1 VLIHNSILPYCIGT
15 FAAVCGARKGS
26 YGKID
31 ACMNANEPLVNVT
44 PPRLFPTLQKG
55 FNTVAG
61 KVHLILIPLLVDLF
75 LWLGPKLRI
84 YDLFTPLVKELTGTM
99 ASIAPKEMLDAVNA
113 TTTLYS
119 EFLTNFNLF
128 TVVRTVPVGVPSLLA
143 RMNEI
148 AAPLNLAGLIEA
160 PSVQA
165 AIGIFGALL
174 LLGFFL
180 GTLYFDAIAR
190 QSQPENVSFSLKRLF
205 SEYTQTLVFFL
216 IIIALVL
223 MIAAPVFIMISVFS
237 LINPALAQFVLF
249 MLLFLVMWLALPLV
263 FSPHGI
269 FALEQ
274 KVVPSMLLS
283 MRMVR
288 FFVPGTS
295 LFILFCILISEGMN
309 MLWVIPGGES
319 WLLALGIGGHAFVV
333 TALLCASFFYYRDGL
348 KWMQFNIQTIQ
359 DQRNKQESRGT
370 PLE

>member
-1 VLIHNSILPYCIGT
+1 
-15 FAAVCGARKGS
+15 
-26 YGKID
+26 
-31 ACMNANEPLVNVT
+31 
-44 PPRLFPTLQKG
+44 
-55 FNTVAG
+55 
-61 KVHLILIPLLVDLF
+61 
-75 LWLGPKLRI
+75 
-84 YDLFTPLVKELTGTM
+84 
-99 ASIAPKEMLDAVNA
+99 MLDAVNA
-113 TTTLYS
+113 TATLYS

-148 AAPLNLAGLIEA
+148 TAPLNLAGVLEA

-180 GTLYFDAIAR
+180 GTLYFDAVAR
-190 QSQPENVSFSLKRLF
+190 QSQPESVSFSLKRVF

-216 IIIALVL
+216 IIIALLL
-223 MIAAPVFIMISVFS
+223 MVAAPVFIMISVFA
-237 LINPALAQFVLF
+237 LLNAALAQFVLF

-274 KVVPSMLLS
+274 KAVPSMLLS

-295 LFILFCILISEGMN
+295 LFIIFCILISEGMN
-309 MLWVIPGGES
+309 MLWVIPGSGS

-348 KWMQFNIQTIQ
+348 
-359 DQRNKQESRGT
+359 
-370 PLE
+370 

>member
-1 VLIHNSILPYCIGT
+1 
-15 FAAVCGARKGS
+15 
-26 YGKID
+26 
-31 ACMNANEPLVNVT
+31 MNTNEPLVNVT
-44 PPRLFPTLQKG
+44 PPRLFPTLLRG

-84 YDLFTPLVKELTGTM
+84 YELFTPFFNDLTNSM
-99 ASIAPKEMLDAVNA
+99 ARIAPKEMLEVVNA
-113 TTTLYS
+113 TATLYA

-148 AAPLNLAGLIEA
+148 AAPLNLAGVVEA
-160 PSVQA
+160 PSIQA
-165 AIGIFGALL
+165 VIGIFGALL

-180 GTLYFDAIAR
+180 GTLYFDAVAR
-190 QSQPENVSFSLKRLF
+190 QSQPESVSFSIKRVF

-216 IIIALVL
+216 ILIALLL
-223 MIAAPVFIMISVFS
+223 MAAAPVFILISVFS
-237 LINPALAQFVLF
+237 LINAALAQFVLF
-249 MLLFLVMWLALPLV
+249 MMLFLVMWLALPLI

-274 KVVPSMLLS
+274 KAVPSMLLS

-288 FFVPGTS
+288 FFIPGTS
-295 LFILFCILISEGMN
+295 LFIIFCILISEGMN
-309 MLWVIPGGES
+309 MLWVMPGSES
-319 WLLALGIGGHAFVV
+319 WLLALGIGGHAFIV

-348 KWMQFNIQTIQ
+348 KWMQFNIQRIQ
-359 DQRNKQESRGT
+359 ELRNKQESGGT

>member
-1 VLIHNSILPYCIGT
+1 
-15 FAAVCGARKGS
+15 
-26 YGKID
+26 
-31 ACMNANEPLVNVT
+31 
-44 PPRLFPTLQKG
+44 
-55 FNTVAG
+55 
-61 KVHLILIPLLVDLF
+61 
-75 LWLGPKLRI
+75 
-84 YDLFTPLVKELTGTM
+84 M

-319 WLLALGIGGHAFVV
+319 WLVSLGICGHAFVV

-348 KWMQFNIQTIQ
+348 KWMQFNIQKIQ
-359 DQRNKQESRGT
+359 EQRNKQESRGT